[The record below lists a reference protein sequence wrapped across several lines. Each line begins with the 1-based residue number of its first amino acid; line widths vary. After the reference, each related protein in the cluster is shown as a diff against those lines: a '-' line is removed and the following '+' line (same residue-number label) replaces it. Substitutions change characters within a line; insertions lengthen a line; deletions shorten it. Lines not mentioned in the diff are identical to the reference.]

1 MSENWMLRNVLFVRK
16 FVEKAHESSFP
27 LGNEIQVAQPV
38 HGGPRG
44 TKWGLHNL
52 YFDWA
57 SSSRATD
64 NGGYIAVHVSE
75 SFKFSTRH
83 ITFAMCRA
91 GTQLRHMAKYLCQPR
106 GGLCT
111 SQTCTRARLGET
123 QNYGRYAE
131 MHVHFFGTCTCCST
145 RDHRSGGFG
154 TVVI

>member
-64 NGGYIAVHVSE
+64 NVGYIAVHAETEQSHQVLPIQS
-75 SFKFSTRH
+75 
-83 ITFAMCRA
+83 
-91 GTQLRHMAKYLCQPR
+91 L
-106 GGLCT
+106 T
-111 SQTCTRARLGET
+111 SIYTLTYTYVRVKRP
-123 QNYGRYAE
+123 
-131 MHVHFFGTCTCCST
+131 
-145 RDHRSGGFG
+145 
-154 TVVI
+154 

>member
-1 MSENWMLRNVLFVRK
+1 MLRNVLFVRK

-64 NGGYIAVHVSE
+64 NVGYIAVVQ
-75 SFKFSTRH
+75 TDRH
-83 ITFAMCRA
+83 DR
-91 GTQLRHMAKYLCQPR
+91 QLM
-106 GGLCT
+106 
-111 SQTCTRARLGET
+111 
-123 QNYGRYAE
+123 
-131 MHVHFFGTCTCCST
+131 
-145 RDHRSGGFG
+145 
-154 TVVI
+154 

>member
-1 MSENWMLRNVLFVRK
+1 MLRNVLFVRK

-64 NGGYIAVHVSE
+64 NVGYIAVNKNNCE
-75 SFKFSTRH
+75 FSQVLLRVHAISSHFENQYFIARFRNKKYTVHTR
-83 ITFAMCRA
+83 
-91 GTQLRHMAKYLCQPR
+91 
-106 GGLCT
+106 
-111 SQTCTRARLGET
+111 
-123 QNYGRYAE
+123 
-131 MHVHFFGTCTCCST
+131 
-145 RDHRSGGFG
+145 
-154 TVVI
+154 

>member
-38 HGGPRG
+38 RGGPRG

-64 NGGYIAVHVSE
+64 NVGYIAVWHKS
-75 SFKFSTRH
+75 
-83 ITFAMCRA
+83 
-91 GTQLRHMAKYLCQPR
+91 MALCGVDAR
-106 GGLCT
+106 ICT
-111 SQTCTRARLGET
+111 SRMTCVAREPTPTHSVWNVPAREG
-123 QNYGRYAE
+123 A
-131 MHVHFFGTCTCCST
+131 
-145 RDHRSGGFG
+145 
-154 TVVI
+154 

>member
-1 MSENWMLRNVLFVRK
+1 MLRNVLFVRK

-64 NGGYIAVHVSE
+64 NVGYIAVIGR
-75 SFKFSTRH
+75 FKKKKRKIKKRKKKRGF
-83 ITFAMCRA
+83 
-91 GTQLRHMAKYLCQPR
+91 LRNHPQISPW
-106 GGLCT
+106 T
-111 SQTCTRARLGET
+111 VLGES
-123 QNYGRYAE
+123 A
-131 MHVHFFGTCTCCST
+131 FFSSN
-145 RDHRSGGFG
+145 HHMLYPY
-154 TVVI
+154 

>member
-64 NGGYIAVHVSE
+64 NVGYIAVFPARENRISPDW
-75 SFKFSTRH
+75 
-83 ITFAMCRA
+83 
-91 GTQLRHMAKYLCQPR
+91 L
-106 GGLCT
+106 GGN
-111 SQTCTRARLGET
+111 AIPLG
-123 QNYGRYAE
+123 GK
-131 MHVHFFGTCTCCST
+131 
-145 RDHRSGGFG
+145 
-154 TVVI
+154 

>member
-1 MSENWMLRNVLFVRK
+1 MLRNVLFVRK

-64 NGGYIAVHVSE
+64 NGDISLCMLNWFQNLIQFKIDQFQILQFTIKQQIVVNTLLTAVHMPSHAIRE
-75 SFKFSTRH
+75 LFQNKCDPG
-83 ITFAMCRA
+83 FA
-91 GTQLRHMAKYLCQPR
+91 LL
-106 GGLCT
+106 
-111 SQTCTRARLGET
+111 
-123 QNYGRYAE
+123 
-131 MHVHFFGTCTCCST
+131 
-145 RDHRSGGFG
+145 
-154 TVVI
+154 

>member
-64 NGGYIAVHVSE
+64 NVGYIAVLTVKPALSLCSE
-75 SFKFSTRH
+75 SIYLR
-83 ITFAMCRA
+83 I
-91 GTQLRHMAKYLCQPR
+91 QLLK
-106 GGLCT
+106 
-111 SQTCTRARLGET
+111 
-123 QNYGRYAE
+123 
-131 MHVHFFGTCTCCST
+131 
-145 RDHRSGGFG
+145 
-154 TVVI
+154 

>member
-1 MSENWMLRNVLFVRK
+1 MSENWMLRSVLFVRK

-64 NGGYIAVHVSE
+64 NVGYIAVITSARRGPTPTHG
-75 SFKFSTRH
+75 KTRVP
-83 ITFAMCRA
+83 A
-91 GTQLRHMAKYLCQPR
+91 
-106 GGLCT
+106 
-111 SQTCTRARLGET
+111 
-123 QNYGRYAE
+123 
-131 MHVHFFGTCTCCST
+131 
-145 RDHRSGGFG
+145 
-154 TVVI
+154 

>member
-1 MSENWMLRNVLFVRK
+1 MLRNVLFVRK

-64 NGGYIAVHVSE
+64 NGGYIAVIVSE
-75 SFKFSTRH
+75 WCVHMHKSYD
-83 ITFAMCRA
+83 MCRA
-91 GTQLRHMAKYLCQPR
+91 RSNSDTFRTECASQ
-106 GGLCT
+106 GGDFA
-111 SQTCTRARLGET
+111 QFFRARARFGET
-123 QNYGRYAE
+123 KNFSRFVR
-131 MHVHFFGTCTCCST
+131 MHVHFFGTCTSCST
-145 RDHRSGGFG
+145 RNHRSRGFG
-154 TVVI
+154 TIVI

>member
-38 HGGPRG
+38 RGGPRG

-64 NGGYIAVHVSE
+64 NVGYIAV
-75 SFKFSTRH
+75 STNFFLALKSIYFHPR
-83 ITFAMCRA
+83 TSLYPPPVGFCV
-91 GTQLRHMAKYLCQPR
+91 GVVAKLII
-106 GGLCT
+106 
-111 SQTCTRARLGET
+111 EK
-123 QNYGRYAE
+123 
-131 MHVHFFGTCTCCST
+131 
-145 RDHRSGGFG
+145 
-154 TVVI
+154 